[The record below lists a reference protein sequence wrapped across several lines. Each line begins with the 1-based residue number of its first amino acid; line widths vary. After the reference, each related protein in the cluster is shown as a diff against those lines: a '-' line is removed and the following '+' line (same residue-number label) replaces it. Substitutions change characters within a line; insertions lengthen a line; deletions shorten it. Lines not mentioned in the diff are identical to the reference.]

1 MKSAY
6 MHEIHRQLLLSYYR
20 PSTFSALLW
29 ANNINDVA
37 CTLSDRGK
45 EAIYILVY
53 NIFKYL
59 ITWNISWDVLWIY
72 EKIS

>member
-20 PSTFSALLW
+20 PSTFSSILL
-29 ANNINDVA
+29 ANNVYDVA
-37 CTLSDRGK
+37 YTLSDRSQ
-45 EAIYILVY
+45 EAIDMFVF

-59 ITWNISWDVLWIY
+59 ITWNISWDFLWIY

>member
-20 PSTFSALLW
+20 PSTFSAILW

-37 CTLSDRGK
+37 YTLSNSSN
-45 EAIYILVY
+45 EAIDIFVF

-59 ITWNISWDVLWIY
+59 ITWNISWDFSWIL
-72 EKIS
+72 EKIT